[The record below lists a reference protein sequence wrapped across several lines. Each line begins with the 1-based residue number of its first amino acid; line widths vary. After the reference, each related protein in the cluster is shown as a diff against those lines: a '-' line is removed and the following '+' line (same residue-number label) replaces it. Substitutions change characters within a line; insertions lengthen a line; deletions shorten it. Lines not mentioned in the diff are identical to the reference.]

1 MVNDEPLPND
11 VPPVEDEYQFITPEL
26 AVALIV
32 TEPVPHRLPGV
43 VAVIVGKVEMVAR
56 TDVLVVD
63 IQLPSTASAQ

>member
-11 VPPVEDEYQFITPEL
+11 APPVEDEYQFITPEL

-43 VAVIVGKVEMVAR
+43 VAVIVGIGDIVAK
-56 TDVLVVD
+56 TAVLVDVHP
-63 IQLPSTASAQ
+63 LSVASTQ